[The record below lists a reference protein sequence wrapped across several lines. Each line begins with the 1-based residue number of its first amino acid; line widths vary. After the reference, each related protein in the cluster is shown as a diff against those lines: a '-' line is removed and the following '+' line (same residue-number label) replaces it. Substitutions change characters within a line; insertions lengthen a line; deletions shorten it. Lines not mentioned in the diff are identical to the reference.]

1 MINKKK
7 KDEFK
12 SNDKYKQIIRIIR
25 SLSCLRNARESVK
38 IVKLEFEKLARIRN
52 ILLSRSKNKN
62 FKKSNKIILKKKLV
76 GRSYV

>member
-7 KDEFK
+7 KDDLKAMTNISKLLE
-12 SNDKYKQIIRIIR
+12 
-25 SLSCLRNARESVK
+25 LLEVCLVYVTQESVK